1 MYHILIT
8 CPTYPIRAPQERDTE
23 AKVAEGKVAN
33 PEPSSSSLQKDISTS
48 EHSIGIQPTTKDALS
63 PRSPTPTMKT
73 DSVDTDS
80 ASISASTSPAPS
92 SSNPSPPPHQAAILN
107 PQLQVALKLLVSN
120 SASGYII
127 GRSGKTVSDLQT
139 KSLARIKLSQGGD
152 YYPGTTDRVC
162 LIQGMLSN
170 VTVALQ
176 MILTKLHEL
185 HSHQR
190 VPTPTKPRTSPVRN
204 RSSPPEDETAS
215 PSFVVKI
222 LIPSSCC
229 GMMIGLG
236 GSNIKALKDKSAGVT
251 HIQLS
256 PKDDEVRPIG
266 GGMSTLPTS
275 ERIMT
280 IAGSSYTSCLTCI
293 QLILNDMAINPEI
306 ARYLNMTTSYS
317 RNIVT
322 TSPMVPS
329 AYVAAPTAAAPGIHS
344 PSYQYPP
351 VAHQPGQFQPSS
363 PPRSAQ
369 NMSLLSQELMHHQGD
384 VSALSDPSSQS
395 SQPSQGM
402 MSTPPRV
409 SDLNQNPSSF
419 PQYQPGPPTHYWSP
433 SSRRMSSSSGHN
445 ISPVVDQLSH
455 NFQAQ
460 ASIQRYQSSSSLQ
473 EMTPQ
478 QLVTVQL
485 GVADTRIG
493 SILGHGGKKLTEIQ
507 ALSRTKIRISQR
519 GDFIPNTQNRI
530 VTITGSTAKDVEH
543 AQQLIIKRLAG
554 GDLRASFS

>member
-1 MYHILIT
+1 MRT
-8 CPTYPIRAPQERDTE
+8 PQERDTE
-23 AKVAEGKVAN
+23 AKVAKGKVAN

-48 EHSIGIQPTTKDALS
+48 EHSIQPTTKDALS

-80 ASISASTSPAPS
+80 ASISANTSPAPS

-127 GRSGKTVSDLQT
+127 GRSGKTISDLQT

-170 VTVALQ
+170 VSVALQ
-176 MILTKLHEL
+176 MVLTKLHEL
-185 HSHQR
+185 HSNQR
-190 VPTPTKPRTSPVRN
+190 VPTPTKTKTYSVGN
-204 RSSPPEDETAS
+204 SSSPPEDESSST
-215 PSFVVKI
+215 PFVVKI

-251 HIQLS
+251 HIQFS

-329 AYVAAPTAAAPGIHS
+329 AYVAAPTAAASGIHS
-344 PSYQYPP
+344 PYQYPP
-351 VAHQPGQFQPSS
+351 VVHRPEQYQPSS

-402 MSTPPRV
+402 MPVTPPRV

-419 PQYQPGPPTHYWSP
+419 PQYQPGGPPTQYWSP

-460 ASIQRYQSSSSLQ
+460 ASIQRQYQSSSSLQ

-507 ALSRTKIRISQR
+507 SLSRTKIRISQR

-530 VTITGSTAKDVEH
+530 VTITGSTAQDVEH

>member
-1 MYHILIT
+1 M
-8 CPTYPIRAPQERDTE
+8 RSPQERNTE

-48 EHSIGIQPTTKDALS
+48 EHSIGIQPSTKDALS

-139 KSLARIKLSQGGD
+139 RSLARIKLSQGGD

-162 LIQGMLSN
+162 LILGMLSN
-170 VTVALQ
+170 VSVALQ
-176 MILTKLHEL
+176 MILIKLHEV

-190 VPTPTKPRTSPVRN
+190 VTPTKPKTCVVGNSP
-204 RSSPPEDETAS
+204 SPPEDETAS
-215 PSFVVKI
+215 TSSFVVKI

-236 GSNIKALKDKSAGVT
+236 GSNIKALKDKSPGVT

-256 PKDDEVRPIG
+256 PKDDEVRAIG

-280 IAGSSYTSCLTCI
+280 IAGSSHTSCLTCI

-329 AYVAAPTAAAPGIHS
+329 AYVAAPTAAASGIHG
-344 PSYQYPP
+344 PYQYPP
-351 VAHQPGQFQPSS
+351 VVHRPRQFQPSS
-363 PPRSAQ
+363 PSRSAQ
-369 NMSLLSQELMHHQGD
+369 NMSLLSQELIHHQGD

-402 MSTPPRV
+402 MPATPPRV

-419 PQYQPGPPTHYWSP
+419 PQYQPGPPTQYWSP

-530 VTITGSTAKDVEH
+530 VTITGSTAQDVEH

>member
-1 MYHILIT
+1 
-8 CPTYPIRAPQERDTE
+8 
-23 AKVAEGKVAN
+23 
-33 PEPSSSSLQKDISTS
+33 
-48 EHSIGIQPTTKDALS
+48 
-63 PRSPTPTMKT
+63 MKT

-92 SSNPSPPPHQAAILN
+92 SSNPSPHQAASLN

-162 LIQGMLSN
+162 LIQGMLSH
-170 VTVALQ
+170 VSVALQ

-190 VPTPTKPRTSPVRN
+190 VPTPTKSKMSPVG
-204 RSSPPEDETAS
+204 SSTSVPEDETANYFS
-215 PSFVVKI
+215 APIILSTPSFIVKI
-222 LIPSSCC
+222 LLPSSCC

-236 GSNIKALKDKSAGVT
+236 GSNIKALKDKSPGVT

-256 PKDDEVRPIG
+256 PQDDEVRPIG

-329 AYVAAPTAAAPGIHS
+329 AYVAAPTAAASGIHS
-344 PSYQYPP
+344 PYQYPP
-351 VAHQPGQFQPSS
+351 VVHRQEQYQPSS
-363 PPRSAQ
+363 RPRSAQ

-402 MSTPPRV
+402 MPVTPPRV

-419 PQYQPGPPTHYWSP
+419 PQYQPPGPPTQYWSP
-433 SSRRMSSSSGHN
+433 SSRRMSSSSGHQN

-473 EMTPQ
+473 EMTTQ
-478 QLVTVQL
+478 QLVTAQL

-530 VTITGSTAKDVEH
+530 VTITGSTAQDVEH

>member
-1 MYHILIT
+1 MEKE
-8 CPTYPIRAPQERDTE
+8 ERDTE
-23 AKVAEGKVAN
+23 TKVAEGSKVAN
-33 PEPSSSSLQKDISTS
+33 PEPSSPSLQKDISTS

-80 ASISASTSPAPS
+80 ASISASTSPALS

-170 VTVALQ
+170 VSVALQ
-176 MILTKLHEL
+176 MILIKLHEV

-190 VPTPTKPRTSPVRN
+190 VPTPTKAKTSPVE
-204 RSSPPEDETAS
+204 SSTSVPGDETTS
-215 PSFVVKI
+215 TPSFVVKI

-256 PKDDEVRPIG
+256 RKDDEVRAIG

-293 QLILNDMAINPEI
+293 QHILNDMAINPEI

-322 TSPMVPS
+322 TSPIKTMVPS
-329 AYVAAPTAAAPGIHS
+329 AYVAAPAAASGIHS
-344 PSYQYPP
+344 PYQYPP
-351 VAHQPGQFQPSS
+351 VAHRPGQFQPLS

-402 MSTPPRV
+402 MPATPPRV

-419 PQYQPGPPTHYWSP
+419 PQYQSGPQTQYWSP

-460 ASIQRYQSSSSLQ
+460 ASIQRYASSSSLQ

-530 VTITGSTAKDVEH
+530 VTITGSTAQDVEH

-554 GDLRASFS
+554 GDLRASLS

>member
-1 MYHILIT
+1 MS
-8 CPTYPIRAPQERDTE
+8 PTYPIRAPQERDTE

-33 PEPSSSSLQKDISTS
+33 PEPSSSSLQKDISSS

-92 SSNPSPPPHQAAILN
+92 SSNPSPPPHQAATILN

-162 LIQGMLSN
+162 LILGMLSN
-170 VTVALQ
+170 VSVALQ
-176 MILTKLHEL
+176 MILIKLHEV

-190 VPTPTKPRTSPVRN
+190 VPTPTKPKTCVVGNSP
-204 RSSPPEDETAS
+204 SPPEDETAS
-215 PSFVVKI
+215 TSPFVVKI

-236 GSNIKALKDKSAGVT
+236 GSNIKALKDKSPGVT

-402 MSTPPRV
+402 MLTPPRV

-419 PQYQPGPPTHYWSP
+419 PQYQPGPPTQYWSP
-433 SSRRMSSSSGHN
+433 SSRRMSSSSGHHN

-507 ALSRTKIRISQR
+507 SLSHTKIRISQR